1 MEELLKELRRIQREL
16 RAPKSQR
23 NDFGKF
29 NYRSCEDIL
38 EAVKPLLGRCVLLL
52 TDEIVEVGDRVYVN
66 ANAQLRLG
74 GDSISANGFAREAEE
89 KKGMDSAQVT
99 GSTSSY
105 ARKYALNGLFC
116 IDDSRDSDA
125 KQPPKRTQQEEIRP
139 AITDAQLNE
148 LDRLIEVLGLPDD
161 DTAKA
166 VAWASGAK
174 VQRIDQLDTAQA
186 EKLVAFLKKKE
197 AQL

>member
-1 MEELLKELRRIQREL
+1 MDELLSHLARIQRNL
-16 RAPKSQR
+16 KAPKSQR
-23 NDFGKF
+23 NDFAKF

-38 EAVKPLLGRCVLLL
+38 NAVKPLLNGCVLTL

-74 GDSISANGFAREAEE
+74 NDVISANGFAREAAE

-116 IDDSRDSDA
+116 IDDSRDQDA
-125 KQPPKRTQQEEIRP
+125 RPEPKRQTSPEEAEP
-139 AITDAQLNE
+139 ITEAQATE
-148 LDRLIEVLGLPDD
+148 IDRLAEVLPISDEDMG
-161 DTAKA
+161 KA
-166 VAWASGAK
+166 CVWASNGK
-174 VQRIDQLDTAQA
+174 CQRVDQLDTAQA
-186 EKLVAFLKKKE
+186 EKLVAFLRKKE
-197 AQL
+197 AQK